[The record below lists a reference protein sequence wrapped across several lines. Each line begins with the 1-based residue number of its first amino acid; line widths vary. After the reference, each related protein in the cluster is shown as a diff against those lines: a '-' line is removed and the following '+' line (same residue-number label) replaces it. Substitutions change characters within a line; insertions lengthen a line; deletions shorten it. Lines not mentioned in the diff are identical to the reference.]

1 MIYIGTNVNISDN
14 SGAKLGKCLK
24 IVGGKK
30 IGSIGDIIL
39 VTLKK
44 ILHRKKV
51 KKRTTYIGLLIGIK
65 YWIKRF
71 DGIYIKI
78 FSNKILLFNKQFKF
92 LGTRIYGLL
101 LKEVKI
107 SNWKE
112 KKYRNY
118 FHKVINYTSFMI

>member
-1 MIYIGTNVNISDN
+1 
-14 SGAKLGKCLK
+14 
-24 IVGGKK
+24 
-30 IGSIGDIIL
+30 L

-51 KKRTTYIGLLIGIK
+51 KKRTIYIGLVISVK

-71 DGIYIKI
+71 DGSYIKF
-78 FSNKILLFNKQFKF
+78 FSNRILLFNKQFKF
-92 LGTRIYGLL
+92 LGTRVYGII

-107 SNWKE
+107 FNWKE

-118 FHKVINYTSFMI
+118 FHKIINYSSFMI